1 MGSRAG
7 HTKFGRGAGALGQWL
22 ISAVGDGSGVCSDC
36 GKRSSHRHGWHERHL
51 QDLPAQGAGV
61 TMKLRIQRWQCRN
74 KGCNR
79 QTCAAQLPEIAAPPA
94 RRTVR
99 AAELVHLIGHGLGGR
114 PGERLLERIGLPTSD
129 DTRARNRSAFRL
141 CHDTKVLAGL
151 WPRDLPDFE
160 RLEDESLLQRP
171 QFEADLDGA
180 LGLSGDEGQVL
191 AADLV
196 FDDTELQDM
205 ADDV

>member
-79 QTCAAQLPEIAAPPA
+79 QTCAAQLPERDSCSSGAPHRSGGRTRSSHWPWPRRPA
-94 RRTVR
+94 RRTVIE
-99 AAELVHLIGHGLGGR
+99 AHR
-114 PGERLLERIGLPTSD
+114 PADQRRYARQNPERLSPMSRHESSCRSLASRRFATYPTSND
-129 DTRARNRSAFRL
+129 
-141 CHDTKVLAGL
+141 
-151 WPRDLPDFE
+151 
-160 RLEDESLLQRP
+160 
-171 QFEADLDGA
+171 
-180 LGLSGDEGQVL
+180 
-191 AADLV
+191 
-196 FDDTELQDM
+196 
-205 ADDV
+205 